1 MNISPNDIRTFR
13 CHKQALNEKTECPY
27 TNSPFEIYKNLSS
40 KKKGKYF
47 ELIVKEYLCNKGYKI
62 SKAFT
67 PDHDCV
73 VDGSLKLEVKG
84 SLLWG
89 TGTHFK
95 WQQIRTNQDYDVICF
110 LAVYPDGIKLF
121 AATKEVAIK
130 ELVFQDEQGFWPYNQ
145 HGGKKKNSGTFAFDV
160 KPNEIPSWFQPL
172 ENLLPTKTTNTF
184 TKE

>member
-1 MNISPNDIRTFR
+1 MNISSTDIGSFR
-13 CHKQALNEKTECPY
+13 CHSQALNEKTECPY
-27 TNSPFEIYKNLSS
+27 SGTSFEVYKNLSS

-47 ELIVKEYLCNKGYKI
+47 ELIVKEYLRSKGYKI
-62 SKAFT
+62 SKPFT
-67 PDHDCV
+67 TDHDV
-73 VDGSLKLEVKG
+73 VVNDTLKLEVKG

-121 AATKEVAIK
+121 GATKQNVIK
-130 ELVFQDEQGFWPYNQ
+130 ALVFQDEQGFWPYNQ
-145 HGGKKKNSGTFAFDV
+145 HGGKKKNSGTFAFDA
-160 KPNEIPSWFQPL
+160 KPNELPDWFQPL
-172 ENLLPTKTTNTF
+172 ENLLSTKTTNTF